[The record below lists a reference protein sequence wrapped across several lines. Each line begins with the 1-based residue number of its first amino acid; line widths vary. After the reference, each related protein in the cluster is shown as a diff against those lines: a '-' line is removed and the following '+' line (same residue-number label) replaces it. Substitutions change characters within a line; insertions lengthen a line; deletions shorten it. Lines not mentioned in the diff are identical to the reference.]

1 MRVVFND
8 SGDGERI
15 EYGACKFVEVG
26 PWRVSNVR
34 EPLFD
39 VSIGVVMCFRS
50 RHKECERHVR
60 RFWGRVV
67 ASMLLQR
74 AN

>member
-8 SGDGERI
+8 SGDGERV
-15 EYGACKFVEVG
+15 EYGACEFVEVG
-26 PWRVSNVR
+26 PWRVSSVL
-34 EPLFD
+34 ESLFD
-39 VSIGVVMCFRS
+39 VSLGVVMCFWS

-74 AN
+74 GN